1 MPATLRLTRPNLA
14 DAQIGALY
22 PGTVRTMSAQ
32 PRREEVV
39 LDGRRRT
46 SLARVGAPGDTRY
59 IAETLEDGS
68 VLLTPAVLVEKWEL
82 AALSNP
88 EIRGALDGALTAAPD
103 QLVSRGS
110 FAAYADDEPR

>member
-1 MPATLRLTRPNLA
+1 MV
-14 DAQIGALY
+14 DAEIGVLN
-22 PGTVRTMSAQ
+22 PGTVREMSAE
-32 PRREEVV
+32 PRRDSVV

-59 IAETLEDGS
+59 IAETFEDGS
-68 VLLTPAVLVEKWEL
+68 ILLTPAVLVEKWEL

-88 EIRGALDGALTAAPD
+88 DIRAALDGALAATPD

-110 FAAYADDEPR
+110 FSGYAADEPS